1 MENRKKATMED
12 GSREKNRVEDECR
25 ESERVK
31 DRAREWQSD
40 RLRGRESDRVKVKE
54 LRVCWISKIWNSTFA
69 PSDFHFHICPC
80 HVRYFD
86 TITPVSSGGN
96 EPTVSTKFFS
106 ILRNHC
112 FAILVHKTNCSNYH
126 LTICTI
132 S

>member
-96 EPTVSTKFFS
+96 EPTVLTKHYS
-106 ILRNHC
+106 CYYALNVIKDL
-112 FAILVHKTNCSNYH
+112 L
-126 LTICTI
+126 
-132 S
+132 